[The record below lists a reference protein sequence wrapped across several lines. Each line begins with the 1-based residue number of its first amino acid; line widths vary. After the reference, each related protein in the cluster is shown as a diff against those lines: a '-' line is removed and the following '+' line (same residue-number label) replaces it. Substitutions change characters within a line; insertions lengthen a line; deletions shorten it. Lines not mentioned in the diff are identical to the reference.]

1 MGNSL
6 PQVGETLKCS
16 SCSSCDG
23 SDKTV
28 GTYGTGLTGTEEFVE
43 SADALTAATSALESP
58 RAMHSP
64 SSGTR
69 GDNSP
74 RSGNRGMRF
83 GAVKEDQKKTVLG
96 SMLGR
101 ITGNTAEHRMV
112 HYDDGSMYEGQ
123 VVDGIRHGE
132 GTYKSG
138 SDQYTGQWEADQ
150 QHGKG
155 KQTWNDGRSYEGQF
169 SRGRFS
175 GIGKMSWQSAKG
187 TMTYEGEYVD
197 DLKHGNGKFCWP
209 DGRVYEGDW
218 LRGKRHGRGAFITA
232 KGEYKIGHWAED
244 RFLRWEVSGAEQDN
258 VNQMLH

>member
-1 MGNSL
+1 MGNASS
-6 PQVGETLKCS
+6 QVGETLRCNN
-16 SCSSCDG
+16 CSSCDG

-28 GTYGTGLTGTEEFVE
+28 ASYGTGLTGTEEFLE
-43 SADALTAATSALESP
+43 DALSTPALDTPRGLQSPASLTRAA
-58 RAMHSP
+58 SP
-64 SSGTR
+64 SSGT
-69 GDNSP
+69 
-74 RSGNRGMRF
+74 RGMRF
-83 GAVKEDQKKTVLG
+83 GAVKEERKKTVLA

-155 KQTWNDGRSYEGQF
+155 RQTWNDGRSYEGQF
-169 SRGRFS
+169 LRGRFS
-175 GIGKMSWQSAKG
+175 GVGKMSWQSAKG
-187 TMTYEGEYVD
+187 IMTYEGEYVD

-244 RFLRWEVSGAEQDN
+244 RFLRWEVAGAEQDN

>member
-1 MGNSL
+1 MGNTV
-6 PQVGETLKCS
+6 PQVGETLRCTN
-16 SCSSCDG
+16 CTTCDG
-23 SDKTV
+23 SEKTT
-28 GTYGTGLTGTEEFVE
+28 TYGTGLTGTEEF
-43 SADALTAATSALESP
+43 LESEGVLGSPQGSP
-58 RAMHSP
+58 RQGNRGMHSP
-64 SSGTR
+64 R
-69 GDNSP
+69 GDSP
-74 RSGNRGMRF
+74 RGGNRGMRY
-83 GAVKEDQKKTVLG
+83 GASKDDQQKTVLG

-101 ITGNTAEHRMV
+101 ITGNNAEHRIV

-132 GTYKSG
+132 GTNKSG

-150 QHGKG
+150 QHGTG

-175 GIGKMSWQSAKG
+175 GLGKMAWQSAKG
-187 TMTYEGEYVD
+187 IMTYEGEYVE

-244 RFLRWEVSGAEQDN
+244 RFLRWEVAGAEQDN
-258 VNQMLH
+258 VNQMIH